1 MGIGAEQA
9 EEVRREG
16 RNFRMAMQISIA
28 KKPNRGKSK
37 AASKAMQEG
46 AGQSTARGSS
56 STDNIVKAPSPSSS
70 SSSWCSSPALG
81 QALRIL
87 SLVAL

>member
-16 RNFRMAMQISIA
+16 RNCRMAMQISIA

-46 AGQSTARGSS
+46 DRAEHSAWLL
-56 STDNIVKAPSPSSS
+56 KH
-70 SSSWCSSPALG
+70 
-81 QALRIL
+81 
-87 SLVAL
+87 

>member
-1 MGIGAEQA
+1 
-9 EEVRREG
+9 
-16 RNFRMAMQISIA
+16 MAMQISIA

-37 AASKAMQEG
+37 AAGKAMQKG
-46 AGQSTARGSS
+46 AGQGTARGSS
-56 STDNIVKAPSPSSS
+56 STDNIVKAPSPSPS